1 MSLMFLAMTVWSP
14 RGPNRRPRPGPST
27 TTTFGVFRARW
38 RRPDAAI
45 AVTGRCDPP
54 WVPRP
59 SDGGRTALVDRT
71 QRFIKQH
78 PVLDLI
84 VSTGTVG
91 SRQDVVEALMQHVR
105 RHRPGR

>member
-1 MSLMFLAMTVWSP
+1 
-14 RGPNRRPRPGPST
+14 
-27 TTTFGVFRARW
+27 
-38 RRPDAAI
+38 
-45 AVTGRCDPP
+45 
-54 WVPRP
+54 
-59 SDGGRTALVDRT
+59 VDRT